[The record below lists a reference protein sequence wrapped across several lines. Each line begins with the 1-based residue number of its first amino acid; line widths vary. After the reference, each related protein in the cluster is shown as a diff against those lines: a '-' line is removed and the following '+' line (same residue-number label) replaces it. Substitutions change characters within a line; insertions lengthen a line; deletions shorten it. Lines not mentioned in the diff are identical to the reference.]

1 MNPSDELAG
10 VGFAGDQCHRSRFG
24 GLEGRI
30 ADIKTKVA
38 LARLVVGSVA
48 FEAMLGEDRSD
59 LGGEIGA
66 ARWVCCQVKT
76 QAQSQCGPRNP
87 PTEGS
92 RF

>member
-1 MNPSDELAG
+1 MDSSHHLAG
-10 VGFAGDQCHRSRFG
+10 EGLARDQCERSGFS

-30 ADIKTKVA
+30 ANIKTQVA

-59 LGGEIGA
+59 LSGEIRA
-66 ARWVCCQVKT
+66 ARWVCGQVET